1 MPKPTSHTL
10 PPHGSD
16 HVPPKTR
23 AQARGP
29 LRFNLARIGI
39 YGSTFISGGLV
50 LLIFLTLLIQSGP
63 AIFEA
68 GHSLAMT
75 EWNPSEGIY
84 GIIPMLFG
92 SFMVMLIALTLAV
105 PIGLLAA
112 IYIAET
118 RSERLKRIIRSA
130 LEILAGIPSIVYGL
144 IGVAYLSLWVA
155 NIFDLQT
162 GRLIL
167 TAGILLAVM
176 ILPTVLSLTED
187 AISNVAGQ
195 YRENAFALG
204 LYRHEVIKDAI
215 WPLAKADIAGAVLL
229 ALGRALGE
237 TMAVMLVIG
246 SIDRL
251 PDPIYNVLSS
261 GQTITS
267 KLGRE
272 VGESAFGSTH
282 FSVLVFMSLILVTLT
297 LGLTALSQY
306 LFRREKAH
314 A

>member
-1 MPKPTSHTL
+1 MAGVKLQTRPKRSRNFSSKIAHM
-10 PPHGSD
+10 
-16 HVPPKTR
+16 
-23 AQARGP
+23 
-29 LRFNLARIGI
+29 GI
-39 YGSTFISGGLV
+39 YGSTLV
-50 LLIFLTLLIQSGP
+50 STALVALILLTLLLQSGP

-68 GHSLAMT
+68 GHTLHMT
-75 EWNPSEGIY
+75 EWNPAEGVF
-84 GIIPMLFG
+84 GIVPMIVG
-92 SFMVMLIALTLAV
+92 SFLVMVIALALAV
-105 PIGLLAA
+105 PTGILAA

-118 RSERLKRIIRSA
+118 RSENVKRMARSS

-144 IGVAYLSLWVA
+144 IGVAFLSIWIA
-155 NIFDLQT
+155 DIFNLQT

-176 ILPTVLSLTED
+176 ILPTILSLTED
-187 AISNVAGQ
+187 AISNVPDQ
-195 YRENAFALG
+195 YKENAHALG
-204 LYRHEVIKDAI
+204 LYRYEVIKEAI
-215 WPLAKADIAGAVLL
+215 LPQAKADITGAVLL
-229 ALGRALGE
+229 SLGRALGE

-282 FSVLVFMSLILVTLT
+282 FSVLVFMSLILV
-297 LGLTALSQY
+297 ALSLLLTIMSQTF
-306 LFRREKAH
+306 LRTDKHRV
-314 A
+314 

>member
-1 MPKPTSHTL
+1 MVSY
-10 PPHGSD
+10 
-16 HVPPKTR
+16 
-23 AQARGP
+23 P
-29 LRFNLARIGI
+29 LKSKSVKRRDFWSKVAHLGI
-39 YGSTFISGGLV
+39 YGSTFVSTALV
-50 LLIFLTLLIQSGP
+50 ALILLTLLFQSGP

-68 GHSLAMT
+68 GHTLHLT
-75 EWNPSEGIY
+75 EWNPSESVFGIV
-84 GIIPMLFG
+84 PMIFG
-92 SFMVMLIALTLAV
+92 SFMVMLIALALAV
-105 PIGLLAA
+105 PTGILAA

-118 RSERLKRIIRSA
+118 RSDSIKRVARSS

-144 IGVAYLSLWVA
+144 IGVAYLSIWVA
-155 NIFDLQT
+155 DIFDLQT

-176 ILPTVLSLTED
+176 ILPTILSLTED
-187 AISNVAGQ
+187 AISNVPAQ
-195 YRENAFALG
+195 YKENARALG
-204 LYRHEVIKDAI
+204 LYRYEVIREAI
-215 WPLAKADIAGAVLL
+215 LPHAKSDIAGAVLL
-229 ALGRALGE
+229 SLGRALGE

-282 FSVLVFMSLILVTLT
+282 FSVLVFMSLILV
-297 LGLTALSQY
+297 ALSLLLTIISQTM
-306 LFRREKAH
+306 LRADRH
-314 A
+314 RV